1 MPAFGVVVFERRHAG
16 GMADQLTD
24 TFSRFYLVVSGHAR
38 WQSGSRRYLLGPDT
52 LCHIP
57 AGQASSQ
64 ETLPNEPVTV
74 YAIRYR
80 PDLLS
85 AGVSGQFSAL
95 GMLPLDLGSTNSN
108 QGGVVRS
115 TFQEM
120 LFEQDASQEGWEL
133 ILQSRLIDLAVR
145 ALRMLRRQRRDDLP
159 VFEPGSDSTDR
170 VARYALRLKSRFYRQ
185 EKLSEAARS
194 SD

>member
-1 MPAFGVVVFERRHAG
+1 
-16 GMADQLTD
+16 
-24 TFSRFYLVVSGHAR
+24 
-38 WQSGSRRYLLGPDT
+38 
-52 LCHIP
+52 
-57 AGQASSQ
+57 
-64 ETLPNEPVTV
+64 
-74 YAIRYR
+74 
-80 PDLLS
+80 
-85 AGVSGQFSAL
+85 
-95 GMLPLDLGSTNSN
+95 
-108 QGGVVRS
+108 VVRS